1 MIDLERPQADDYV
14 EFARAGTRVK
24 GEFEC
29 ASCGHRVTTSRA
41 LPECA
46 GCGSGLW
53 ERASWSPF
61 ADLTARIR
69 LRT

>member
-1 MIDLERPQADDYV
+1 MIDVERPLPDDAV
-14 EFARAGTRVK
+14 EFARAGTTVK

-29 ASCGHRVTTSRA
+29 TACGHRIVTTRA

-46 GCGSGLW
+46 TCGEGLW
-53 ERASWSPF
+53 ERAAWSPF
-61 ADLTARIR
+61 ADLTERLR